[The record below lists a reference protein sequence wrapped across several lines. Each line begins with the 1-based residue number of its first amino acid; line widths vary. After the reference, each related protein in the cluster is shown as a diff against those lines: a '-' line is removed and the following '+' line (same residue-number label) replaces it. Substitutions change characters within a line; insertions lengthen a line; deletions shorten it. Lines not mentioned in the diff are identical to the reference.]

1 MSIDTTLTQTLRR
14 NPNMKFKM
22 QDKQNQLIER
32 ISDKHL
38 VVGVDIA
45 QELHVARAVN
55 YRGIIVGDPLTFENN
70 EEGFARLLQWINE
83 LKTLKGFAS
92 TIIGMEPTGH
102 YWINLSKWL
111 YDQDIEA
118 VTVNPHL
125 VKKNKENR
133 DNSRS
138 KSDKKDALVIADMVK
153 NGYYSFIRPTS
164 ETFEKLRVLMSNR
177 DMTVKRLVS
186 AINQINRWVD
196 IVFPELRQVFKD
208 VKGKGAMATLRLFP
222 TPQELRSMKALD
234 IVEGWKTQ
242 MKRQPGIIKA
252 RVLIELATHSVGS
265 RQAHDAYNLHLEQLI
280 EEFDLATAQL
290 ERVEQE
296 VTNLLKQVP
305 FAKKLL
311 AIKGISEIA
320 LAGILGEAGDLSGFA
335 HGNSLLRHAGLHLAE
350 ASSGKWKGQIVLSK
364 RGRSRLRRFLYLA
377 TMSLVMNNPDFK
389 ELHANNVNVKK
400 MKKMKSIMKLVHK
413 LARVLVGMARKNESY
428 RPEKLQPITSMAW
441 DQRFHLVGSIMS
453 IP

>member
-1 MSIDTTLTQTLRR
+1 
-14 NPNMKFKM
+14 MKFKM

-32 ISDKHL
+32 ISIKHL
-38 VVGVDIA
+38 IVGIDIA
-45 QELHVARAVN
+45 QQFHVARAVN
-55 YRGIIVGDPLTFENN
+55 FRGIVIGDPLTFENN
-70 EEGFARLLQWINE
+70 EDGFARLIQWINR
-83 LKTLKGFAS
+83 LKALKGLDT
-92 TIIGMEPTGH
+92 TIVGMEPTGH
-102 YWINLSKWL
+102 YWVNLSKWL
-111 YDQDIEA
+111 YERNIEV

-125 VKKNKENR
+125 VKRNKENR
-133 DNSRS
+133 DNTQS

-153 NGYYSFIRPTS
+153 NGYYSFIRPSS
-164 ETFEKLRVLMSNR
+164 EIFEKLRVLMSNR

-186 AINQINRWVD
+186 AVNQINRWVD

-208 VKGKGAMATLRLFP
+208 VKGKGAIATLRLFP
-222 TPQELRSMKALD
+222 TPLEISSMKPQD
-234 IVEGWKTQ
+234 IVNGWKTL
-242 MKRQPGIIKA
+242 MKRQAGLRKA
-252 RVLIELATHSVGS
+252 QLLIELATHSVGTP
-265 RQAHDAYNLHLEQLI
+265 QALDAYKLHLEQLL

-290 ERVEQE
+290 ERVEKE
-296 VTNLLKQVP
+296 VTEVLSKIP

-389 ELHANNVNVKK
+389 ELHSNNVNVKK
-400 MKKMKSIMKLVHK
+400 MKKMKSIMKLINK
-413 LARVLVGMARKNESY
+413 FARILVGMARKNESY
-428 RPEKLQPITSMAW
+428 RSDKVQPLI
-441 DQRFHLVGSIMS
+441 SIAA
-453 IP
+453 